1 MRRDDDVEDGGPI
14 SHGKISSL
22 QLHMRDDEREEER
35 ESSVVGLGKI
45 TEIMTAAKQQLGDP
59 AEICG
64 KGEKRGRQES
74 RPTTAASCWCT
85 KYHCNETDLKMYA
98 SQMSFND
105 HKECITNTVH

>member
-64 KGEKRGRQES
+64 KGERRGAGRKVGQQLLHHVGA
-74 RPTTAASCWCT
+74 R
-85 KYHCNETDLKMYA
+85 N
-98 SQMSFND
+98 
-105 HKECITNTVH
+105 ITVMRRI